1 MYATFVCC
9 YPEAGI
15 ASGHPQGIE
24 MITYLYWLTVVSL
37 AIVFLTVIGVRMG
50 NWKAALAGAS
60 LIVVAGWA
68 AYYFHFQQVF
78 VKRWGG
84 VMSITVPEGERHV
97 LATWKEDNLWIEN
110 YNPKT
115 NTCIFREY
123 SRGNLL
129 QGQVT
134 IRNCNPLQAQ

>member
-1 MYATFVCC
+1 
-9 YPEAGI
+9 
-15 ASGHPQGIE
+15 
-24 MITYLYWLTVVSL
+24 MITYLYWLIVLSI
-37 AIVFLTVIGVRMG
+37 ASVFLAVIGFRMR
-50 NWKAALAGAS
+50 NWTIGLTGAF
-60 LIVVAGWA
+60 IVMVIGWA

-84 VMSITVPEGERHV
+84 VMSITVPEGERHI

-110 YNPKT
+110 YNAET

-129 QGQVT
+129 QGKVT
-134 IRNCNPLQAQ
+134 IKNCNPLQMR

>member
-1 MYATFVCC
+1 
-9 YPEAGI
+9 
-15 ASGHPQGIE
+15 
-24 MITYLYWLTVVSL
+24 MITYLYWLIVLSI
-37 AIVFLTVIGVRMG
+37 AIVFLVVVDFKIHNWTIGI
-50 NWKAALAGAS
+50 AGA
-60 LIVVAGWA
+60 LIVMVVGWA

-84 VMSITVPEGERHV
+84 VMSITVPEGERHI

-110 YNPKT
+110 YNAET

-129 QGQVT
+129 QGEVT
-134 IRNCNPLQAQ
+134 IRNCNPLQVR

>member
-1 MYATFVCC
+1 
-9 YPEAGI
+9 
-15 ASGHPQGIE
+15 
-24 MITYLYWLTVVSL
+24 MITYLYWLTVASF
-37 AIVFLTVIGVRMG
+37 AIVLLTVIGIRMG
-50 NWKAALAGAS
+50 NWKAALACAS
-60 LIVVAGWA
+60 LIVIAGWA

-84 VMSITVPEGERHV
+84 VMTITVPDGEHHV

-110 YNPKT
+110 YNPET

-129 QGQVT
+129 QGKVT
-134 IRNCNPLQAQ
+134 IRNCNPLQSH